1 MNIKRILAAVLAAAM
16 INVSS
21 VTAFAAADTKRT
33 EHGDSR
39 PAFGQKHTDRFEEL
53 LGAGVITQNTYDK
66 IKAFLDENMQK
77 PTARP
82 ERWNTLERLLQA
94 GIITQTGCDAL
105 KAALENPAKRA
116 EGLGK
121 EDQSN
126 PYSRFVADGI
136 ISEETATAIMEYLKS
151 NRSQKAERV
160 DMLSKMLETG
170 VITQEEYD
178 DIKANMPERSARV
191 HAMAS

>member
-1 MNIKRILAAVLAAAM
+1 MKIKRILAAVMAAAM

-21 VTAFAAADTKRT
+21 VTAVAATDTKRA

-66 IKAFLDENMQK
+66 IKVFLDENMQK

-82 ERWNTLERLLQA
+82 DRWNTLENLLQA
-94 GIITQTGCDAL
+94 GIITQTEYDAL
-105 KAALENPAKRA
+105 KAALANPEKRT
-116 EGLGK
+116 EELGK
-121 EDQSN
+121 ADQSN
-126 PYSRFVADGI
+126 PYSRFVTDGI
-136 ISEETATAIMEYLKS
+136 ISEETAAAIMEYLKA
-151 NRSQKAERV
+151 NRPQKAERV
-160 DMLSKMLETG
+160 DMLSKMLESG